1 MLSNTGTI
9 SFVIY
14 GIFIAITVI
23 AMLLAFYFIRK
34 GTIEPDK
41 LDKMIELFKYTIVSV
56 AIATVTLVISDLFKE
71 RDQDVKELEYFDKY
85 VEDVKKADGIQE
97 RFQLSKYLSI
107 VAPSGALKESWR
119 QYYDT
124 VSIEYRE
131 YLRLKME
138 EKRLDTIQN
147 PTMKQEAEKEQ
158 VKSEIAQKDAPLV
171 SFRNP
176 TSNTT
181 DKKLA
186 LSWEEKGFDYL
197 LKKDVANAINAFTE
211 SENAYNRFHMVYELS
226 GYLRENK
233 SRLSDPGSEFWKT
246 AYKKIAKEFSY
257 GMPATV
263 KSQLQQNSN

>member
-9 SFVIY
+9 SFIIY

-23 AMLLAFYFIRK
+23 AMFFAFYLIRK

-41 LDKMIELFKYTIVSV
+41 LDKMIDLFKYTIVSV
-56 AIATVTLVISDLFKE
+56 AIATVSLVISDLFKE

-85 VEDVKKADGIQE
+85 VEDVKKADGILE

-107 VAPSGALKESWR
+107 VAPSGDLKESWR

-124 VSIEYRE
+124 VKVEYLE

-147 PTMKQEAEKEQ
+147 PTLKQEAEREKI
-158 VKSEIAQKDAPLV
+158 KMEISQKDAPLV
-171 SFRNP
+171 SFRK
-176 TSNTT
+176 SVANTA

-186 LSWEEKGFDYL
+186 LSWAEKGFDYL
-197 LKKDVANAINAFTE
+197 LKKDVDNAINAFTE
-211 SENAYNRFHMVYELS
+211 SENAYNQFQMVYEIAK
-226 GYLRENK
+226 YLRENRSK
-233 SRLSDPGSEFWKT
+233 LADPASEFWNT
-246 AYKKIAKEFSY
+246 AYKKIATDYSY
-257 GMPATV
+257 GMPASV
-263 KSQLQQNSN
+263 KSKLQVALN